1 MSEEQI
7 RELLEE
13 IEVDESGTGFIDCG
27 TATDY
32 MDEHL
37 YERIIK
43 AVKQNIELQNSN
55 KELTKKLEDV
65 EKQLNNSSMIIEKIN
80 QSYDEVVNI
89 TNKLVNGIAEHL
101 ANIYKGKENEVRIGD
116 YIFYVKK
123 DHVDFEY
130 VPLKEAEAIEL
141 QIKVTENSDE
151 KCICPICNKTLGQ
164 YPVISKKDNKT
175 EICVGCG
182 MLEALEIHNN
192 RVKEENNE

>member
-13 IEVDESGTGFIDCG
+13 IEPDKDGRGYIDCNP
-27 TATDY
+27 ATSYLD
-32 MDEHL
+32 DNQ
-37 YERIIK
+37 YERIVA

-55 KELTKKLEDV
+55 KELTKKIEGV
-65 EKQLNNSSMIIEKIN
+65 EEQLNDSSMTIGKIKQN
-80 QSYDEVVNI
+80 YDELVNI
-89 TNKLVNGIAEHL
+89 ANKLVNGITEHL
-101 ANIYKGKENEVRIGD
+101 ANFYKGKENEVRIGD

-130 VPLKEAEAIEL
+130 VPLKEAEPIEL

-151 KCICPICNKTLGQ
+151 KCICPLCNKTLGQ

-192 RVKEENNE
+192 RVKEESNE